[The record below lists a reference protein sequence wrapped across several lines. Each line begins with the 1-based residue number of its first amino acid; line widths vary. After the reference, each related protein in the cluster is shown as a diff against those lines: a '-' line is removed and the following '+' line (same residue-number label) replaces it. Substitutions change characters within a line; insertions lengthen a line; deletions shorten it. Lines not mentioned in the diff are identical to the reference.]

1 MTEKEHDHELARVVM
16 SKKAKRLYDRMK
28 HGINKKKESAD
39 KLKEKRESLSKKGK
53 NWYLIHKDEIG
64 PPSQQYTKHQ
74 MENKAKRE

>member
-1 MTEKEHDHELARVVM
+1 MKHNKRKNRTTVGDDSDSASDSQHQMTEKEHDHELARVVM

-53 NWYLIHKDEIG
+53 N
-64 PPSQQYTKHQ
+64 
-74 MENKAKRE
+74 